1 MPAGRPTDYDPA
13 YCDQVIEFLR
23 DGYSVAAFAGHIG
36 KAASTVELWRKVHP
50 EFSEAVKIGQAGAVL
65 WWENRARAVARGED
79 GNPTAVIF
87 GLKNRAPDQ
96 WRDKTEQEVSGQ
108 LGVTRIERVIVDP
121 APRDDA

>member
-1 MPAGRPTDYDPA
+1 MPGGRPTDYDPA

-23 DGYSVAAFAGHIG
+23 DGYSVAAFAGQIG

>member
-1 MPAGRPTDYDPA
+1 MPGGRPTDYDPA

-50 EFSEAVKIGQAGAVL
+50 EFSDAVKIGQAGAVL

-121 APRDDA
+121 KPRDDT

>member
-1 MPAGRPTDYDPA
+1 MPGGRPTDYDPA

-36 KAASTVELWRKVHP
+36 KAASTVKLWMTVHP
-50 EFSEAVKIGQAGAVL
+50 EFSDAVKIGQAGAVL

>member
-121 APRDDA
+121 APRDNA

>member
-1 MPAGRPTDYDPA
+1 MPGGRPTDYDPA

-36 KAASTVELWRKVHP
+36 KAASTVKLWMTVHP
-50 EFSEAVKIGQAGAVL
+50 EFSDAVKIGQAGAVL

-96 WRDKTEQEVSGQ
+96 WRDKTEHEVSGQ